1 MTEENKYFNTEQE
14 EPVNEAE
21 NTEEV
26 NGEKISE
33 EAEKKYDIDLSAAE
47 SSIPDYVKTPEPVYD
62 FEVDGRKH
70 RTKAK
75 KRGFGCLGSSVY
87 LVIIIALAIGL
98 ASFVLSVA
106 NDITGLEKTDVEIT
120 VEIPDGASLT
130 DIASVLK
137 KNGLIDNEFGLLIF
151 AKLFESDRT
160 YQTGSFVLN
169 PRMGYQEMLKALS
182 QITEKQETVDVTII
196 EGKTIEEI
204 ADILESNEV
213 CTAAEFLKA
222 VEETDFSKDY
232 DFIADIPVNEN
243 RIFKLEGYIFPDTYQ
258 FFKASDADDVVKK
271 FLNNFN
277 DRFNEELR
285 AEAKKQGMT
294 VDEVVNLASIVQ
306 KEGSSKKTMQMVAG
320 VFHNRLDNPSS
331 YPYLQSNAT
340 LSYSLGEPL
349 IWMDEE
355 DMNNP
360 DPYNSY
366 VHKGLPPSAIC
377 NPGLDAI
384 KAVLYP
390 DDNDY
395 YYFVTDS
402 NSKFYFSKTS
412 SQHEKQVA
420 NIKKNGVGIGEGV
433 S

>member
-1 MTEENKYFNTEQE
+1 MTEENKYINAAQEEAVAEEVKKEETVTEQ
-14 EPVNEAE
+14 
-21 NTEEV
+21 TD
-26 NGEKISE
+26 
-33 EAEKKYDIDLSAAE
+33 KKYNIDMTEAE
-47 SSIPDYVKTPEPVYD
+47 SSIPDYVKTAMPVYD

-70 RTKAK
+70 RVRAR

-87 LVIIIALAIGL
+87 LAVIIALSIVL
-98 ASFVLSVA
+98 ASFVLTVA
-106 NDITGLEKTDVEIT
+106 NDITGLEKKDVEIT
-120 VEIPDGASLT
+120 VEIPDGASLS
-130 DIASVLK
+130 DIAAVLK
-137 KNGLIDNEFGLLIF
+137 DNGLIDNELGLIIF
-151 AKLFESDRT
+151 ARLFDDSRT
-160 YQTGSFVLN
+160 YQTGTFVLN

-182 QITEKQETVDVTII
+182 QVTEKRKTVNVTVI

-204 ADILESNEV
+204 AAILESNGV
-213 CTAAEFLKA
+213 CTSVEFLKA
-222 VEETDFSKDY
+222 IEETDFSKDY
-232 DFIADIPVNEN
+232 DFIADIPSNED
-243 RIFKLEGYIFPDTYQ
+243 RIYKLEGYIFPDTYQ
-258 FFKASDADDVVKK
+258 FFEASDADDVIKK
-271 FLNNFN
+271 FLDNFDN
-277 DRFNEELR
+277 RFNEELR

-294 VDEVVNLASIVQ
+294 IEEVVNLASIVQ

-320 VFHNRLDNPSS
+320 VFHNRLDKPAS

-340 LSYSLGEPL
+340 LSYSLGESL

-355 DMNNP
+355 QMKNP